1 MRPRVHVFVDF
12 DGTIS
17 LRDTT
22 DMLLRNFAG
31 PEWRDIETLWER
43 GEIGSR
49 ECMRRQIELLNVSPR
64 ELDAFLET
72 VEIDP
77 AFPAFVEFCRKEQLP
92 LTVISDGLDRSIASA
107 LGRYG
112 VSVPVI
118 ANRLEWAGGNNW
130 RLAFPY
136 SDAACRASSGNC
148 KCRTMAAESDYRV
161 LIGDGRSDFCAA
173 EEANMVFAKSKLKT
187 YCESK
192 ALPYVPFHNF
202 AELPEL
208 LSEWHATCESGLVLA
223 ANNNKDS
230 IGADK

>member
-1 MRPRVHVFVDF
+1 MNTPTHIYVDF

-22 DMLLRNFAG
+22 DMLLQHFAG
-31 PEWRDIETLWER
+31 PGWREIEALWEN

-49 ECMRRQIELLNVSPR
+49 ECMRRQIELLDVSP
-64 ELDAFLET
+64 EQLDAFLET

-77 AFPAFVEFCRKEQLP
+77 AFPAFVEFCRQQNIP
-92 LTVISDGLDRSIASA
+92 MTIISDGLDRSIASI
-107 LGRYG
+107 LKRYG

-136 SDAACRASSGNC
+136 SDNACLAGSGNC
-148 KCRTMAAESDYRV
+148 KCRNMASETEHRV

-173 EEANMVFAKSKLKT
+173 EEASMVFAKSKLKT
-187 YCESK
+187 HCEDNAITHQS
-192 ALPYVPFHNF
+192 FSNF
-202 AELPEL
+202 AELPEML
-208 LSEWHATCESGLVLA
+208 MAWHAARERASLGSA
-223 ANNNKDS
+223 KDNKDS
-230 IGADK
+230 VSADK